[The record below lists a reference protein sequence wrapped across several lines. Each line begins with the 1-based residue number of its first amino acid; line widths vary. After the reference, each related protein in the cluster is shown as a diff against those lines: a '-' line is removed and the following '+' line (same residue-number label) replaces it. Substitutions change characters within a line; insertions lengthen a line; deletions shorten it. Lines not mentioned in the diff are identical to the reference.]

1 MKEEW
6 YLSSEQVEFLE
17 RVIQRIEQG
26 WDKYS
31 LSTMRGLKDTIRSGH
46 YGSSQRI
53 YLNSI
58 REDYIKDFITTI

>member
-6 YLSSEQVEFLE
+6 YFSVEQLRFLQKVME
-17 RVIQRIEQG
+17 KIEGG

-31 LSTMRGLKDTIRSGH
+31 ISTKRGIEDTIRSGY

-53 YLNSI
+53 YLNHI
-58 REDYIKDFITTI
+58 REDYIKDFCI

>member
-6 YLSSEQVEFLE
+6 YLSLEQIRFLDK
-17 RVIQRIEQG
+17 ICKCIEGG

-31 LSTMRGLKDTIRSGH
+31 ISTVRGIKDTIRSGY

-53 YLNSI
+53 YLNSV
-58 REDYIKDFITTI
+58 REDYIKDFCK

>member
-6 YLSSEQVEFLE
+6 YLSTEQVTFLY
-17 RVIQRIEQG
+17 RVIDKIEEG

-31 LSTMRGLKDTIRSGH
+31 VSTMRGLSDTIHAGF

-53 YLNSI
+53 YLNKV
-58 REDYIKDFITTI
+58 REDWIKDFCK

>member
-6 YLSSEQVEFLE
+6 YLSLEQVRFLNK
-17 RVIQRIEQG
+17 ICKLIDFG
-26 WDKYS
+26 WNKYS
-31 LSTMRGLKDTIRSGH
+31 VSTKRGIEDTIRSGY

-58 REDYIKDFITTI
+58 REDYIKDFCK